1 VQYLPLIPSDQGS
14 LPSLPFHVA
23 ITDGGLE
30 IEARIKKEQDLEK
43 LIKILQTIKPLLQ
56 NIYGREPSTLADPPD
71 PSDLGEHTRRVF
83 DASMTPHKEAET
95 GMSFFITKAQ
105 KAELQRRGYSEEQIR
120 EMKPEGNCSPRLGQK
135 RLPCQLIRQSA
146 SAWAG
151 TARSSRPVETDWEAL
166 AHTFCR
172 WRHTST

>member
-1 VQYLPLIPSDQGS
+1 VQNLPLIPSDQGS
-14 LPSLPFHVA
+14 LPSLPFRVA

-56 NIYGREPSTLADPPD
+56 NIYGQDPSTLADPPD
-71 PSDLGEHTRRVF
+71 LGEHTQHVF

-105 KAELQRRGYSEEQIR
+105 KAELRRRGYSEEQIR
-120 EMKPEGNCSPRLGQK
+120 EMKPEDAHRALG
-135 RLPCQLIRQSA
+135 LI
-146 SAWAG
+146 G
-151 TARSSRPVETDWEAL
+151 
-166 AHTFCR
+166 
-172 WRHTST
+172 